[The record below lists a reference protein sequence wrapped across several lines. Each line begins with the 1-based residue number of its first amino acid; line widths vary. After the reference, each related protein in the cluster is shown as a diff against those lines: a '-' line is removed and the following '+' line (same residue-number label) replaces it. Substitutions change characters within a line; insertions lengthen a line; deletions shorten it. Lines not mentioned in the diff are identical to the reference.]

1 MTSAFRLRW
10 LRAEPPAASSRP
22 LRLAACLRT
31 AAARAAGRR
40 ASAAQPGGWRQHA
53 KTQHRL
59 ALLWG
64 AHSLTA
70 CAPLRLPREGRQQR
84 AGAAH
89 RSTSASSRP
98 PASSGMSAAAE
109 RRSRRPPA
117 RNATCV
123 GQLSRPSKMCVAYA
137 RAGLGEPPQGPTA
150 VGYRVPLP
158 YPSPGRRRCASPAC
172 APALGEPPRRPAACS
187 GRCAPSL
194 AQAQAGWRTY
204 MMVAPRSSHSWRRKA
219 SRSARPSTSRSTV
232 ISSSSSTCAARGPQG
247 VNNTKS

>member
-137 RAGLGEPPQGPTA
+137 RAGLGERPQGPTA
-150 VGYRVPLP
+150 VGYRVFLP
-158 YPSPGRRRCASPAC
+158 YPSPGHRRCASPAR
-172 APALGEPPRRPAACS
+172 APAWASRPRAQQLWGIGYPYLTPLQAVEDVHRLRARRPWASRPGAPRRAA
-187 GRCAPSL
+187 GR
-194 AQAQAGWRTY
+194 
-204 MMVAPRSSHSWRRKA
+204 APRVWHRPRQGG
-219 SRSARPSTSRSTV
+219 AR
-232 ISSSSSTCAARGPQG
+232 I
-247 VNNTKS
+247 